1 MLSASP
7 QIVSFGFAPHVV
19 NRAEGLQKY
28 GRDVEL
34 IQTLAQVLNF
44 SASFR
49 EPPRGELW
57 GTKLE
62 NGTWT
67 GLVGALAR
75 NEGQLGVA
83 NIFLSDNNNRRLV
96 QDFTQPYDAD
106 VFGVD
111 NAFVAM
117 SCFMARSAPP
127 LPRWQSLA
135 LPFTFEVWMAV
146 LLGVLVLSPVLF
158 WLARGSEVSGE
169 EMAGLKT
176 LSSSSLYYWGI
187 LLRISQA
194 RVPVQ
199 PSTQI
204 LVAFLWICSVILT
217 VGYSSN
223 LTAFLTVSRTPSGIE
238 TFSQLYG
245 SRQEVIGM
253 GTFFKISMISSRNK
267 YLNGLADRY
276 APYSDFG
283 QALLPVKRGKGV
295 FIESRKYLEYLINT
309 QFTNRGSSSMRIIKE
324 CFTPYSVAVA
334 LQLHSP
340 LKGQLNLVLSRLVES
355 GLVRQWFLETL
366 RRTKSVRKLWLMGS
380 ILGNFKSLLW
390 RTRFNAWFACLG

>member
-1 MLSASP
+1 MNLLFWGPGVEVVNRWHRGAFTSASDLFP
-7 QIVSFGFAPHVV
+7 DKVSDLKGATIKIVTFGFAPHVV
-19 NRAEGLQKY
+19 NREEGLQKY

-57 GTKLE
+57 GAKLE
-62 NGTWT
+62 NGSWT

-106 VFGVD
+106 
-111 NAFVAM
+111 M

-146 LLGVLVLSPVLF
+146 LLGVLVLSPVLL

-169 EMAGLKT
+169 EVTGLKT
-176 LSSSSLYYWGI
+176 LSSAGLYYWGV
-187 LLRISQA
+187 LLRVSQA
-194 RVPVQ
+194 RVPVR

-204 LVAFLWICSVILT
+204 FVAFLWICSVILT

-223 LTAFLTVSRTPSGIE
+223 LTAFLTVSRTPSGVE
-238 TFSQLYG
+238 TFSQLYA

-276 APYSDFG
+276 ASYSDFG
-283 QALLPVKRGKGV
+283 QALLPVKEGKGV

-309 QFTNRGSSSMRIIKE
+309 QFTNRGSSSMRIIK
-324 CFTPYSVAVA
+324 V
-334 LQLHSP
+334 
-340 LKGQLNLVLSRLVES
+340 SRLVLHGIEN
-355 GLVRQWFLETL
+355 Q
-366 RRTKSVRKLWLMGS
+366 
-380 ILGNFKSLLW
+380 GN
-390 RTRFNAWFACLG
+390 GV